1 MAAGGHRPLSVKQD
15 MEGHYSVHDIT
26 IEGEQRLA
34 VYIMSRPVV
43 EPLHYRPL
51 AVSAGGGTTLGVTPP
66 AAAAPMGGPPIMLR
80 PVRLGWAESC
90 WAGAAGPISRLSS
103 PAPAAEPNRPLVVGD
118 DTIIRMDTVV
128 YAGDSS
134 RFEMLRRDFP
144 GGGWSTI
151 PLPRPPLRTL
161 WLLPPQRVSI
171 SAYFVM
177 GTRVWIYPAG
187 HLAAGAPRGA
197 ASAAGPRLLRAGARL
212 GRGAHRWGLQVP
224 VLVPEPRVPGRGQVL
239 RLQAHQGARQQPQL
253 QLLPG
258 AGAEAQ
264 ATGRRGA

>member
-51 AVSAGGGTTLGVTPP
+51 AVSAGGGTILGVTPP
-66 AAAAPMGGPPIMLR
+66 AAAAHMGGPPIM
-80 PVRLGWAESC
+80 
-90 WAGAAGPISRLSS
+90 
-103 PAPAAEPNRPLVVGD
+103 LVVGD

-128 YAGDSS
+128 AGDSS

-212 GRGAHRWGLQVP
+212 GRGAHRRGLQVP
-224 VLVPEPRVPGRGQVL
+224 VLAPEPRVPGRGQVL
-239 RLQAHQGARQQPQL
+239 RLQARQGARQQPQL